1 MIGGS
6 EKSPQKFVQVSA
18 CPRLQ
23 WPGAS
28 LLVGQQA
35 KVPIR
40 GKILPLNYRFSGFSG
55 KLAIGRINRV
65 ENARGPVPESAETAF
80 AAIPVTF
87 KRAAAPGRCLMI

>member
-1 MIGGS
+1 MKLYKFLLS
-6 EKSPQKFVQVSA
+6 SPKSDNPKNT
-18 CPRLQ
+18 
-23 WPGAS
+23 
-28 LLVGQQA
+28 

-65 ENARGPVPESAETAF
+65 ENARGPMPESAF

-87 KRAAAPGRCLMI
+87 KRRSVLDDLGA